1 MEDIEP
7 TEAERE
13 QMRRFNAFRRVSTGI
28 LAKWAWPLALAFCL
42 LAAAFSAAI
51 VRRSAA
57 SPARYG
63 AATRLLFSPRQ
74 APNVPPMG
82 DRQLLGVLDRASLK
96 RAAGERLADLS
107 DASRARLDGDLSI
120 EQERKPTN
128 LFTLS
133 ADAPTPEEAVAKVNA
148 YAAVLIDEYA
158 AYRSRDLDAWAAT
171 LEERAGDLTERIAAL
186 DAEEAVAK
194 GGAGTVSPAETL
206 ALLNGLVSDQRRNL
220 SRLGFELSDEEAR
233 RKRLEESAGD
243 RASVV
248 AACAPKIRRASAELA
263 ALDAELAKLR
273 EKYTDENPLVKG
285 KAADREAL
293 LGSFLAM
300 LRENGLD
307 GVGPADV
314 ERIEKAAAGLADAAA
329 RVEAL
334 EASRRSLEREIE
346 ENEAR
351 IARITAA
358 IPVLERIRVDR
369 DELSRGLR
377 DLEEQRR
384 DIRYLSATAAGDL
397 RQIEAA
403 GGASERSPLRLSNF
417 AAAAAAAALCAFVL
431 AVWILALEL
440 AFGTVRDAAELGA
453 AEDVRVLG
461 ALPAPGVGEAAERDA
476 ARSAALAFCRAE
488 ESRGVVLVQALS
500 GAAVPEAFSEAL
512 DWSLAMSGRRRF
524 RLELVPGAGFAPPEG
539 SETMTGVVRKGDRG
553 WFPLSGLLAL
563 DQTEVRMLEA
573 DLAALRGSFD
583 DVFVEA
589 PAGLRGG
596 PFLEQA
602 LGLAGSVLFVVAAGA
617 TPRREL
623 RRARAVAARAGRPA
637 AGIAVERASGAAGA
651 KSED

>member
-96 RAAGERLADLS
+96 RAAGERLADLP

-133 ADAPTPEEAVAKVNA
+133 AVAPTPEEAVAKVNA
-148 YAAVLIDEYA
+148 YAAVLIGEYA

-171 LEERAGDLTERIAAL
+171 LEERAGDLAERIAAL

-248 AACAPKIRRASAELA
+248 ADCAPKIRRASAELA

-273 EKYTDENPLVKG
+273 EKYTDENPRVKG

-314 ERIEKAAAGLADAAA
+314 ERIEKAAAGLSDAAA

-351 IARITAA
+351 IARITAS

-384 DIRYLSATAAGDL
+384 DIRYAIGYLQDILDEYAAGH
-397 RQIEAA
+397 
-403 GGASERSPLRLSNF
+403 
-417 AAAAAAAALCAFVL
+417 
-431 AVWILALEL
+431 
-440 AFGTVRDAAELGA
+440 
-453 AEDVRVLG
+453 
-461 ALPAPGVGEAAERDA
+461 
-476 ARSAALAFCRAE
+476 
-488 ESRGVVLVQALS
+488 
-500 GAAVPEAFSEAL
+500 PE
-512 DWSLAMSGRRRF
+512 
-524 RLELVPGAGFAPPEG
+524 P
-539 SETMTGVVRKGDRG
+539 
-553 WFPLSGLLAL
+553 
-563 DQTEVRMLEA
+563 
-573 DLAALRGSFD
+573 
-583 DVFVEA
+583 
-589 PAGLRGG
+589 
-596 PFLEQA
+596 
-602 LGLAGSVLFVVAAGA
+602 
-617 TPRREL
+617 
-623 RRARAVAARAGRPA
+623 
-637 AGIAVERASGAAGA
+637 
-651 KSED
+651 